1 MPRCSAIIVTFN
13 SAESVVACLEALAK
27 EDCEIVVVDNASH
40 DDTISRVQAF
50 AERWPLQLL
59 RISCNLGFGAG
70 ANHGARAASGNVLL
84 ILNPDTIA
92 EAGAVKAMIGCLDST
107 GAAAVGGSLIANDGE
122 PQRGFAFRTLPTL
135 SGLLCEVLLINQVWP
150 RNPVNRRYRCL
161 DADYSRQQE
170 VEQPAGACLGITRE
184 AWVSLDG
191 FDPQFRPVWFEDVDF
206 CARLLSSG
214 GTIFYCP
221 EARFRHSGAHSVGKL
236 EFGDKQLFWYRNMVR
251 YATKHCST
259 VSVLVL
265 RISIIVGMGL
275 RMLASLFGSGP
286 DGLATGNAIRGY
298 LRVGLWAIGL
308 DKAPSASDVK

>member
-1 MPRCSAIIVTFN
+1 MPRCSVIIVTYN
-13 SAESVVACLEALAK
+13 SAAAIEGCLCALASQN
-27 EDCEIVVVDNASH
+27 CEIVVVDNASQ
-40 DDTISRVQAF
+40 DDTVEHVRTVAHSL
-50 AERWPLQLL
+50 PLQLIK
-59 RISCNLGFGAG
+59 ISHNIGFAG
-70 ANHGARAASGNVLL
+70 GVDHGARATNSDVLVL
-84 ILNPDTIA
+84 LNPDAVA
-92 EAGAVKAMIGCLDST
+92 EPGAIDAVLACFAAT
-107 GAAAVGGSLIANDGE
+107 GASAVGGALLTSDGKPDE
-122 PQRGFAFRTLPTL
+122 GFAFRRLPTL
-135 SGLLCEVLLINQVWP
+135 ASLVFEALLINQLWP
-150 RNPVNRRYRCL
+150 DNLVNWHYRCL
-161 DADYSRQQE
+161 GADYSRRQQ
-170 VEQPAGACLGITRE
+170 VEQPAGACLAVRRE
-184 AWVSLDG
+184 AWDSLGGMDTD
-191 FDPQFRPVWFEDVDF
+191 FYPVWFEDVDF